1 MSQHDSLRERIEQ
14 HKAKNLKS
22 KIDDKEVYQA
32 MELVKNYLTSK
43 QEFSSYFTNDYSLEF
58 ASEIEI
64 KYMIEFIKTRNLRK
78 EFCYDCVDRKIVPDG
93 GILYLVDKKNNKKSP
108 LVIAE
113 IKRQGT
119 NKERIEEGKPKQ
131 ATGNAIERLGKNL
144 TGIKAMMNHEKI
156 TPFICFGWGCD
167 FAENSK
173 ETLTVRSKII
183 VMNEFYN
190 LNQIY
195 VFKRDGNSNSN
206 YFAPVSMFFREERW
220 TVQEMF
226 DKMKEIAE
234 TSIRYYL
241 Y

>member
-1 MSQHDSLRERIEQ
+1 MTQHDSLRKRTEQ
-14 HKAKNLKS
+14 HKPKNLKS
-22 KIDDKEVYQA
+22 KIDDKDVYKS
-32 MELVKNYLTSK
+32 MEMVTKYIKSK
-43 QEFSSYFTNDYSLEF
+43 PDFSSYFATDYELEF
-58 ASEIEI
+58 ASEIDI
-64 KYMIEFIKTRNLRK
+64 KYMIEFIKRK
-78 EFCYDCVDRKIVPDG
+78 NIRHEFCYDCIDRKIIPDG
-93 GILYLVDKKNNKKSP
+93 GILYLVNKKTNQKFP

-119 NKERIEEGKPKQ
+119 NNEREKEGKPKQ

-167 FAENSK
+167 FAEDKK

-195 VFKRDGNSNSN
+195 VFKRDGNANAN
-206 YFAPVSMFFREERW
+206 YFSPVSMFFREEKW
-220 TVQEMF
+220 SIQEMF
-226 DKMKEIAE
+226 EKMKEIAE

>member
-1 MSQHDSLRERIEQ
+1 MNQHDSLRNRTEQ
-14 HKAKNLKS
+14 HKPKNLKS
-22 KIDDKEVYQA
+22 KIDDKDIYKS
-32 MELVKNYLTSK
+32 MEMVTDYIKNK
-43 QEFSSYFTNDYSLEF
+43 QEFIEYFATDYKLEF

-64 KYMIEFIKTRNLRK
+64 KYMIGFIKRK
-78 EFCYDCVDRKIVPDG
+78 NIRHEFCYDCIDRKIVPDG
-93 GILYLVDKKNNKKSP
+93 GILYLVDIKNDQKFP

-119 NKERIEEGKPKQ
+119 NKEREKEGKPKQ

-156 TPFICFGWGCD
+156 TPFVCFGWGCD

-195 VFKRDGNSNSN
+195 VFKRDGNSDANS
-206 YFAPVSMFFREERW
+206 FSPVSMFFREEKW
-220 TVQEMF
+220 SVQEMF
-226 DKMKEIAE
+226 EKMKEIAE

>member
-1 MSQHDSLRERIEQ
+1 MSQHDSLRERTEQ
-14 HKAKNLKS
+14 HKPKNLKS
-22 KIDDKEVYQA
+22 KIDDKDVYKS
-32 MELVKNYLTSK
+32 MEMVTRYIKSK
-43 QEFSSYFTNDYSLEF
+43 QDFSSYFATDYELEF

-64 KYMIEFIKTRNLRK
+64 KYMIEFIKRK
-78 EFCYDCVDRKIVPDG
+78 NIRHEFCYYCIDRKIVPDG
-93 GILYLVDKKNNKKSP
+93 GILYLVNKKTNQKFP

-119 NKERIEEGKPKQ
+119 NNEREKEGKPKQ

-167 FAENSK
+167 FAEDKK

-195 VFKRDGNSNSN
+195 VFKRDGNANAN
-206 YFAPVSMFFREERW
+206 YFSPVSMFFREEKW
-220 TVQEMF
+220 SIQEMF
-226 DKMKEIAE
+226 EKMKEIAE

>member
-1 MSQHDSLRERIEQ
+1 MKSNNERVQ
-14 HKAKNLKS
+14 
-22 KIDDKEVYQA
+22 
-32 MELVKNYLTSK
+32 
-43 QEFSSYFTNDYSLEF
+43 
-58 ASEIEI
+58 
-64 KYMIEFIKTRNLRK
+64 
-78 EFCYDCVDRKIVPDG
+78 
-93 GILYLVDKKNNKKSP
+93 
-108 LVIAE
+108 
-113 IKRQGT
+113 
-119 NKERIEEGKPKQ
+119 EGKPKQ

-167 FAENSK
+167 FAEDKK

-195 VFKRDGNSNSN
+195 VFKRDGNANAN
-206 YFAPVSMFFREERW
+206 YFSPVSMFFREERW
-220 TVQEMF
+220 SIQEMF
-226 DKMKEIAE
+226 EKMKEIAE

>member
-1 MSQHDSLRERIEQ
+1 MSQHDSLRERTEQ
-14 HKAKNLKS
+14 HKPKNSKS

-32 MELVKNYLTSK
+32 MELVKQYLKSK
-43 QEFSSYFTNDYSLEF
+43 KDFQSYFESDWDLEFS
-58 ASEIEI
+58 AEIEI
-64 KYMIEFIKTRNLRK
+64 KYMIDFIKRK
-78 EFCYDCVDRKIVPDG
+78 KIRSEFCYDCVDRKIIRDG
-93 GILYLVDKKNNKKSP
+93 GVLYLVNKKKNEKSP

-119 NKERIEEGKPKQ
+119 NKERLQEGKSKQ

-144 TGIKAMMNHEKI
+144 TGIKAMMNYEKI

-167 FAENSK
+167 FAIDTP

-195 VFKRDGNSNSN
+195 VFKRDGNSDVN
-206 YFAPVSMFFREERW
+206 YFSPVSMFFREERW
-220 TVQEMF
+220 TIPEMF
-226 DKMKEIAE
+226 EKMKEIAE
-234 TSIRYYL
+234 ASIRYYL

>member
-1 MSQHDSLRERIEQ
+1 MSQHDSLRGRSEQ
-14 HKAKNLKS
+14 HKPKNTKS

-32 MELVKNYLTSK
+32 MDLVKQYLK
-43 QEFSSYFTNDYSLEF
+43 EKKDFKSYFDSDWDLEF

-64 KYMIEFIKTRNLRK
+64 KYMIDFIKRK
-78 EFCYDCVDRKIVPDG
+78 NIRREFCYDCIDRKIIPDG
-93 GILYLVDKKNNKKSP
+93 GVLYLVNKKTNEKSP

-119 NKERIEEGKPKQ
+119 NKERINEGKPKQ

-144 TGIKAMMNHEKI
+144 TGIKAMMNYEKI

-167 FAENSK
+167 FAVDSP

-183 VMNEFYN
+183 VLNEFYN

-195 VFKRDGNSNSN
+195 VFKRDGNSDVN
-206 YFAPVSMFFREERW
+206 YYSPVSMFFREERW
-220 TVQEMF
+220 TVLEMF
-226 DKMKEIAE
+226 EKMKEIAE
-234 TSIRYYL
+234 ASIRYYL

>member
-1 MSQHDSLRERIEQ
+1 MSQHDSLRNRTEQ
-14 HKAKNLKS
+14 HKPKNLKS
-22 KIDDKEVYQA
+22 KIDDKDIYKS
-32 MELVKNYLTSK
+32 MEMVTDYIKNK
-43 QEFSSYFTNDYSLEF
+43 QEFIKYFATDYKLEF

-64 KYMIEFIKTRNLRK
+64 KYMISFIKRK
-78 EFCYDCVDRKIVPDG
+78 NIRHEFCYDCIDRKIVPDG
-93 GILYLVDKKNNKKSP
+93 GILYLVDIKNDQKFP

-119 NKERIEEGKPKQ
+119 NKEREKEGKPKQ

-144 TGIKAMMNHEKI
+144 AGIKAMMNHEKI
-156 TPFICFGWGCD
+156 TPFVCFGWGCD

-195 VFKRDGNSNSN
+195 VFKRDGNSDANS
-206 YFAPVSMFFREERW
+206 FSPVSMFFREEKW
-220 TVQEMF
+220 SVQEMF
-226 DKMKEIAE
+226 EKMKEIAE